1 MAESPARVKVAVVQA
16 SPVVL
21 DREAT
26 LEKLERLVAEA
37 ADLGARILVLPEAF
51 VPAYPAS
58 PVFGTVFGGFSDPA
72 AGSAFRRFV
81 AHCVEVP
88 SPATERIGRAAR
100 KAKAWLCVGVNER
113 TATGTLHCSLLLFAP
128 DGELRQVRRKLVP
141 THDERMVWGPG
152 PAEAPRAVP
161 TDFGPVGQLVC
172 WENYMPLAR
181 FSLYESGERIHLA
194 PTADASD
201 GWQATIRH
209 IALEGRVFVLA
220 CSQYVTRDDYPDDF
234 ELKDALGRAPE
245 ILCRGGSAIV
255 APDGTYLAEPLY
267 GQEGLLTAELDLG
280 LVVEG
285 RQLLDVAGHYARP
298 DVFRLEI
305 PDPADRGPHPPERDP

>member
-1 MAESPARVKVAVVQA
+1 MSTVGTRVKVAVIQA
-16 SPVVL
+16 APVVL

-26 LEKLERLVAEA
+26 LDKLERLVAEA
-37 ADLGARILVLPEAF
+37 ADLGARLMVLPEAF

-58 PVFGTVFGGFSDPA
+58 AVFGAVFGGFFDGA
-72 AGSAFRRFV
+72 AGPAYRRF
-81 AHCVEVP
+81 AENCVEIP
-88 SPATERIGRAAR
+88 SPATERIGRAAG
-100 KAKAWLCVGVNER
+100 KTKTWLCVGVNER
-113 TATGTLHCSLLLFAP
+113 TPTGTLHCSLLLFAP

-152 PAEAPRAVP
+152 PAEPPRAVP

-181 FSLYESGERIHLA
+181 LSLYESGERIHLA

-209 IALEGRVFVLA
+209 IALEGRVFVVS
-220 CSQYVTRDDYPDDF
+220 CNQYVTRADYPHDF
-234 ELKDALGRAPE
+234 ELKDALARAPE
-245 ILCRGGSAIV
+245 VLCRGGSAIV
-255 APDGTYLAEPLY
+255 APDGSYLAEPLY
-267 GQEGLLTAELDLG
+267 GREGILTAEIDLG
-280 LVVEG
+280 LVTEG

-298 DVFRLEI
+298 DVFRLET
-305 PDPADRGPHPPERDP
+305 PAPVGKSRTPTTEED

>member
-1 MAESPARVKVAVVQA
+1 MSESTARATVAVVQA
-16 SPVVL
+16 APVVL

-37 ADLGARILVLPEAF
+37 ADLGARLVVLPEAF
-51 VPAYPAS
+51 VPAYPTS
-58 PVFGTVFGGFSDPA
+58 PVFGPVFGGFSDPG
-72 AGSAFRRFV
+72 AGPVFRRF
-81 AHCVEVP
+81 AENSVEVP
-88 SPATERIGRAAR
+88 SPDTERMGRAAR

-113 TATGTLHCSLLLFAP
+113 TSTGTLHCTLLLFAP
-128 DGELRQVRRKLVP
+128 DGTLGQVRRKLVP

-161 TDFGPVGQLVC
+161 TELGPVGQIVC

-181 FSLYESGERIHLA
+181 FSLYQSGERIHLA

-220 CSQYVTRDDYPDDF
+220 CNQYVTREDYPHDF
-234 ELKDALGRAPE
+234 ELKDALERAPE
-245 ILCRGGSAIV
+245 VLCRGGSAIV
-255 APDGTYLAEPLY
+255 APNGQYLAEPLY
-267 GQEGLLTAELDLG
+267 GREGILTAELDLG
-280 LVVEG
+280 LVTEG
-285 RQLLDVAGHYARP
+285 RQLLDVAGHYSRP
-298 DVFRLEI
+298 DALRLATN
-305 PDPADRGPHPPERDP
+305 PRSRQ